1 MVSTLLVLLNIIV
14 NHGSLLVF
22 RSCVAIRI
30 LIFINTPNENE
41 KTNHSKESSK
51 NRKYTKKML
60 YASLFTLEIYVR
72 TGIET
77 RACGGKFV
85 IVEHMQEHF
94 EKILVFTN
102 SRIQNH
108 NRY

>member
-41 KTNHSKESSK
+41 SFKGIVQES
-51 NRKYTKKML
+51 NTKKML

>member
-22 RSCVAIRI
+22 RSVAIRI
-30 LIFINTPNENE
+30 LIFIITPNENE
-41 KTNHSKESSK
+41 SFKGIVQESKIHQ
-51 NRKYTKKML
+51 KML
-60 YASLFTLEIYVR
+60 YSSLFTLEIYVR
-72 TGIET
+72 IGIET

-85 IVEHMQEHF
+85 IVEHMPEYL